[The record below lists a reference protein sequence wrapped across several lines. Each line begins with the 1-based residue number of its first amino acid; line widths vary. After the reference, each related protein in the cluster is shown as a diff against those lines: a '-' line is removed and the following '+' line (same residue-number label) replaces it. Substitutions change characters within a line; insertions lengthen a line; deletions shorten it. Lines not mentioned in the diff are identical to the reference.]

1 MQDRVE
7 LLDEIQ
13 ARKRQ
18 MSRAFFVPL
27 QVEVGSGKGVLVRIP
42 HRADLMV
49 HAISMIRL
57 CCNGAFSRGVVSR
70 CLEANRTRVQTKG
83 VPAVPR
89 CAKAA
94 ERGVD

>member
-42 HRADLMV
+42 RRADLMV

-57 CCNGAFSRGVVSR
+57 WLAI
-70 CLEANRTRVQTKG
+70 
-83 VPAVPR
+83 
-89 CAKAA
+89 
-94 ERGVD
+94 